1 MGHLGNLNRWIFLGV
16 AVLII
21 YIVADVAKGLYVNW
35 LWFEAVGFR
44 SVYSKVLATRLWL
57 FFGGA
62 ALFLVYFGANAYL
75 AARAVVRYAA
85 EGAGDLDATA
95 LRRLYLLGLIA
106 GSVFLAII
114 FGTVASQSW
123 DKVLLFLNRQS
134 FGVEDPQFH
143 RDVGFFVFTLPALRS
158 FQEWLL
164 GVAIVTVV
172 VVAGLYLSR
181 YLLVGPRRSEER
193 KTKAHLALLLVAVV
207 ALFVWRYWLNV
218 YDLDFSTS
226 GTVFGATYADVHARL
241 PFIWVSAAMAVL
253 TGAALI
259 IAIFQRGV
267 LLPMGAMAAWVVV
280 AIFGA
285 EVYPS
290 FVHRFT
296 VQPNELEKERTYIQ
310 RNIDMTRKAFG
321 LDKIDERQF
330 PAAPEVTQDEVNA
343 NSQTIHNI
351 RLLDVRPLKD
361 TYAQIQ
367 TIRPL
372 YEFNDVDIDRYT
384 INGDYKQVLVS
395 ARELSPS
402 RLPAEA
408 QSWVNKRLQFTH
420 GYGIVMSPVNEVV
433 QEGLPDLLVKDIPVV
448 GAVPIQRPEIYYG
461 EEPDHYVIVDTK
473 AKEFDYPL
481 GETSVQNTYEAGGG
495 IRLVSRLRRLLLAWQ
510 FQDVN
515 IAISGSVTDQS
526 QLLWRRNIKD
536 RVQTLAPF
544 LTLDKDPYIVVA
556 DGQLYW
562 VQDAYT
568 TTSRYPYSTPSGA
581 GYNYIRNSVKVVINA
596 YDGSTSF
603 YIADASDPIVRAY
616 AKIFPKLFKPL
627 DQMPASLQAHLRY
640 PEDLFLAQ
648 VNAYRIYHIK
658 DANTLYNKEDLWNIP
673 METVGSSQQMLQ
685 PYYVIMRVP
694 GESQEEFALILP
706 MVPARRANTIA
717 WIAARSDEPHYGELI
732 TFRFPTDTLVFG
744 PSQVESRIDQ
754 DPQISAQ
761 FSLWNQS
768 GSQVIRGNLL
778 MIPVGRGNL
787 YVEPIYLQA
796 QTSQLPELK
805 RVVVVNGNNIAME
818 PTLDRSLAVIFGRA
832 PPTTPTTAETGGQPP
847 AVSPTP
853 GPTATSQPT
862 ATPRPVSTPGSLGD
876 LARQAQDAF
885 DRAETA
891 LRNGDL
897 ATYQQEVKRAQDLVR
912 QIAQQLGQ

>member
-1 MGHLGNLNRWIFLGV
+1 MGRLGNVNRWVFLGV
-16 AVLII
+16 AVII
-21 YIVADVAKGLYVNW
+21 LYIIADVARSLYVNW

-44 SVYSKVLATRLWL
+44 SVYSKVLGTRLWL

-62 ALFLVYFGANAYL
+62 ALFLAYFGANAYV
-75 AARAVVRYAA
+75 AARAVVRYAT
-85 EGAGDLDATA
+85 EGAGDLDAAA
-95 LRRLYLLGLIA
+95 LRRLYQLGLIA
-106 GSVFLAII
+106 GSIFLAII

-158 FQEWLL
+158 VQEWLL
-164 GVAIVTVV
+164 GVAVVTVL

-218 YDLDFSTS
+218 YDLDFSTN

-253 TGAALI
+253 TGVALVV
-259 IAIFQRGV
+259 AIFQRGV
-267 LLPMGAMAAWVVV
+267 LLPMGAMAAWVAV
-280 AIFGA
+280 AVFGTEA
-285 EVYPS
+285 YPA

-310 RNIDMTRKAFG
+310 RNIDMTRQAFG

-384 INGDYKQVLVS
+384 INGDYRQVLVS

-402 RLPAEA
+402 RLPADA

-433 QEGLPDLLVKDIPVV
+433 QEGLPDLLVKDIPVT

-481 GETSVQNTYEAGGG
+481 GETSVQNTFEGGGG
-495 IRLVSRLRRLLLAWQ
+495 IKLASALRRLLLAWQ

-515 IAISGSVTDQS
+515 IAISGSVTDNS

-536 RVQTLAPF
+536 RVETLAPF

-596 YDGSTSF
+596 YDGSTNF
-603 YIADASDPIVRAY
+603 YIADPSDPIVRAY
-616 AKIFPKLFKPL
+616 AKVFPKLFKPL

-673 METVGSSQQMLQ
+673 METVGNSQQMLQ

-717 WIAARSDEPHYGELI
+717 WIAARSDGPHYGDLI
-732 TFRFPTDTLVFG
+732 AFRFPTDTLVFG
-744 PSQVESRIDQ
+744 PSQIESRIDQ

-796 QTSQLPELK
+796 QSSQLPELK

-818 PTLDRSLAVIFGRA
+818 PTLDRSLAVVFGRA
-832 PPTTPTTAETGGQPP
+832 PPTAPTTAETGGQPATP
-847 AVSPTP
+847 AP
-853 GPTATSQPT
+853 GPTATPQPT

-885 DRAETA
+885 DRAQTA

-897 ATYQQEVKRAQDLVR
+897 ATYQQEVNRAQDLVR